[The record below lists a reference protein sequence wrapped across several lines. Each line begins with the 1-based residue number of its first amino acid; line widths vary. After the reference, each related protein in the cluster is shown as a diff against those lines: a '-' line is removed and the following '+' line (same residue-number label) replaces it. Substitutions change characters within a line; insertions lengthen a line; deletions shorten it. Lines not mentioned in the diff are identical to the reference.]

1 MGSNRPSKLAC
12 ITSSREKKGFY
23 SIMKVGILFFICLSI
38 VGQSFEEFNYAIKGH
53 KDLDNELAEMF
64 YGRPCIIDEQCLKVS
79 YCDRSQGLFAKV
91 GVKID
96 GKCSPRAWFWVIFV
110 SVAIFFIAIAIF
122 VFCTI
127 IKCIISAF
135 DCCFNACAKRQVNL
149 EARRL
154 FISPKVNRGADIA
167 V

>member
-1 MGSNRPSKLAC
+1 
-12 ITSSREKKGFY
+12 
-23 SIMKVGILFFICLSI
+23 MKVGILFFICLSI

-53 KDLDNELAEMF
+53 KGKLKFINNSMACKFNSLSDLDNELAEMF

-127 IKCIISAF
+127 IKCIIRYV
-135 DCCFNACAKRQVNL
+135 KTL
-149 EARRL
+149 
-154 FISPKVNRGADIA
+154 KVFYSMN
-167 V
+167 